1 VQLREGLAAVR
12 ATEAELW
19 VPLLLGAV
27 AQGSVQGGQA
37 QDGLR
42 VIAEALAMVEK
53 NDERWSEAELYRL
66 KGQLTLQQS
75 KASPRQV
82 SDASQASLNQ
92 GIGQSN
98 TDQDKSDVAD
108 PRPLTPDPQVEAE
121 GCFNNALAI
130 ARRQEAK
137 SLELRAATSLARLWQ
152 QQGKTAEARE
162 LLAPVYNWFTEGFDT
177 KDLQEAKMLIEELAA
192 EGRYEHERSH

>member
-1 VQLREGLAAVR
+1 MTNA
-12 ATEAELW
+12 
-19 VPLLLGAV
+19 GAKPNST
-27 AQGSVQGGQA
+27 ASRGSS
-37 QDGLR
+37 R
-42 VIAEALAMVEK
+42 C
-53 NDERWSEAELYRL
+53 N
-66 KGQLTLQQS
+66 
-75 KASPRQV
+75 SPRQV

-92 GIGQSN
+92 VVGKSN
-98 TDQDKSDVAD
+98 TNQDKSEVAD

-121 GCFNNALAI
+121 ECFHNALAI

-177 KDLQEAKMLIEELAA
+177 KDLQEAKMLIEELAE
-192 EGRYEHERSH
+192 EGRYENERSN